1 MQYSKVVKENQ
12 EKTGLGGCS
21 HGRRVVSFVMEI
33 EATFICL
40 YCLQVNT
47 TLVDASGGMRQE
59 YIEDCQVCCRPN
71 LLRVTVDP
79 SLEEADIEA
88 ETP

>member
-1 MQYSKVVKENQ
+1 
-12 EKTGLGGCS
+12 
-21 HGRRVVSFVMEI
+21 MEI

-40 YCLQVNT
+40 YCFQVNLT
-47 TLVDASGGMRQE
+47 AVDASAGNRQE

-71 LLRVTVDP
+71 LLRVTVDS
-79 SLEEADIEA
+79 SLEEATIEA